1 MSLLFKSILL
11 IQLLAGCASTP
22 TTYIMTSAETEEL
35 RSDLGTIGVT
45 ISTYPIKS
53 TFTVPAKGW
62 WGGMK
67 RGFISGATTPVL
79 IGFVA
84 PVPGGTFLGLIVAP
98 FTAIYGAISGARKSL
113 SIDEVESAEAGLNHA
128 LDRLRAE
135 DDRQTSLAEFVR
147 LAEARTAFKF
157 VALPAQAL
165 THRDDYVRYSD
176 LDQKGIDTILELRV
190 ESGGLWGMNEL
201 DPPSV
206 AFIETRIR
214 LIRANDNELI
224 LEDNQIC
231 LGARRKYVDWGKN
244 NGQLFYEEILGC
256 IPRLQEKV
264 IEDMFLIFPLAT
276 P

>member
-1 MSLLFKSILL
+1 
-11 IQLLAGCASTP
+11 
-22 TTYIMTSAETEEL
+22 MTSEEIEDW

-45 ISTYPIKS
+45 ISSYPIKAV
-53 TFTVPAKGW
+53 FTVPAKGW
-62 WGGMK
+62 SGGVK
-67 RGFISGATTPVL
+67 RGFVTGATTPVL

-84 PVPGGTFLGLIVAP
+84 PVPGGTFLGLIIAP
-98 FTAIYGAISGARKSL
+98 FTAIYGAISGAKKALPSE
-113 SIDEVESAEAGLNHA
+113 EVETAEAGLNHA
-128 LDRLRAE
+128 LDKLRSE
-135 DDRQTSLAEFVR
+135 DDREASLAEFVR
-147 LAEARTAFKF
+147 LAEARTAFRF
-157 VALPAQAL
+157 VALPVSQIL
-165 THRDDYVRYSD
+165 TRRDGDILYT
-176 LDQKGIDTILELRV
+176 DQKLDGIDTVLELRV

-214 LIRANDNELI
+214 LIRVNDNEVI

-244 NGQLFYEEILGC
+244 SGQLFYDEILAC

-264 IEDMFLIFPLAT
+264 IEDMFLIFPLAA